1 MRGWAI
7 SMSLMGL
14 LVLLGALPTFGAVR
28 CEWIYQ
34 GDDNLEATELLAEFL
49 EDHEVDVYSVR
60 DYFVVI
66 QDRFKVLLE
75 PKMSDDGLDRVVAH
89 VIFAVKNFYKGSRTL
104 LNFVNGLNQKYNIGA
119 FYINEDGDF
128 AFLTQMTFFD
138 HVGWDELRAFIEWVN
153 KSLYAIIKVNEEDFT
168 EYLQ

>member
-1 MRGWAI
+1 MRGWV
-7 SMSLMGL
+7 SVLLTGL
-14 LVLLGALPTFGAVR
+14 LVSLVVVPTLGAKR

-60 DYFVVI
+60 DYFVVV

-75 PKMSDDGLDRVVAH
+75 PKMSTDGLDRVVAH
-89 VIFAVKNFYKGSRTL
+89 VIFSVKDFYKGSRTL

-128 AFLTQMTFFD
+128 AFQTQLTFLD
-138 HVGWDELRAFIEWVN
+138 HVCWDELGAFVEWVN
-153 KSLYAIIKVNEEDFT
+153 KSLYAIIKVNEDDFT
-168 EYLQ
+168 KYLK